1 MKSEEA
7 NADDFA
13 PASKEEALSR
23 ELKAYN
29 QSMEGHIRAMNKSYR
44 KAKRLVGMSQLW
56 HPYTSDESDQACSW
70 LHHVEASNDPER

>member
-7 NADDFA
+7 NANDFA